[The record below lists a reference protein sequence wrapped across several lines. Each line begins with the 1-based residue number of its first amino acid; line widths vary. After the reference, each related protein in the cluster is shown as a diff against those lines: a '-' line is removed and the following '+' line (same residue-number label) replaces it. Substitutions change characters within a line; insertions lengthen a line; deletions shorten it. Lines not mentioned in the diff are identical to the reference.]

1 MRVISFILAVL
12 FFASAA
18 VQFNDP
24 DPRFWVTLYGAVGLV
39 ALFAGFNRYNLWVI
53 LLGLAVCTYE
63 GFKLVPAFWAWLNSG
78 APSIVESMKAESPH
92 IEVVREFLG
101 LGLCFIALV
110 FFYIRGRKAHLAART
125 EDTATVKP

>member
-1 MRVISFILAVL
+1 MRILCFILALL

-24 DPRFWVTLYGAVGLV
+24 DPRFWVVLYGAVGLI
-39 ALFAGFNRYNLWVI
+39 ALFAGFNRYNLWIV

-78 APSIVESMKAESPH
+78 APSIVDSMQAESPH

-101 LGLCFIALV
+101 LGLCFVALV
-110 FFYIRGRKAHLAART
+110 FFYIRGRKVQFAARA
-125 EDTATVKP
+125 EEQATVKH